1 MKHRLVVVIGASIV
15 LGVLLLP
22 GSGQAANA
30 GEACQIA
37 GSATITPGLTLKPHS
52 GTVSFSGNL
61 TNCHGSGK
69 GITSGSVTGS
79 ASGLGSCEAGKS
91 HLSATISWNNGTS
104 SSVSGVLVSGP
115 GPAITEGKV
124 TSGALQGA
132 PVIAIV
138 AFQPAGGPTGATAC
152 NKSTGLTSVTFQG
165 VTL

>member
-91 HLSATISWNNGTS
+91 HLSATISWNNGKTTT
-104 SSVSGVLVSGP
+104 LP
-115 GPAITEGKV
+115 FTTK
-124 TSGALQGA
+124 GALAAVVVTGTASSGEFAGHGA
-132 PVIAIV
+132 AATL
-138 AFQPAGGPTGATAC
+138 AFQPVGGPTKCT
-152 NKSTGLTSVTFQG
+152 TG
-165 VTL
+165 VTQATFTGAEAPS

>member
-1 MKHRLVVVIGASIV
+1 MCYKVPRRGDESARPAWLSCCNRRRNITTGGVMKHRLVVVIGASIV

-52 GTVSFSGNL
+52 GTVSFSGHL

-104 SSVSGVLVSGP
+104 SSVSG
-115 GPAITEGKV
+115 T
-124 TSGALQGA
+124 
-132 PVIAIV
+132 
-138 AFQPAGGPTGATAC
+138 
-152 NKSTGLTSVTFQG
+152 
-165 VTL
+165 